1 VVHLLDDDERR
12 ALSRLERAA
21 IARAAIAGA
30 LSALIAGTTE
40 TLLQPIEEA
49 RPLVFWGVL
58 GGVSALAAVLEIAFL
73 SWDALRT
80 AHALANA
87 AGVSWDG
94 HEEREQT
101 LAVLARAAL
110 EVANPIESDVGVNPL
125 KETPRWRL
133 VLAGVA
139 YKLKVSATNI
149 VLKLIVRRALG
160 RAAVRT
166 WLHFL
171 SVPVTAAW
179 NAVVCARVLREVRV
193 RVLGPSLV
201 DDVVARLL
209 PEGAPISAGLAD
221 AAPRAVAVAIVK
233 SADLHPNLERLLRAV
248 LARCGASPPDI
259 DDTGAFVRARAA
271 LTDAERARVTA
282 LCRVAIVLDAKIPRR
297 ERLLAE
303 SIGVSGASL
312 VRDRDRVLHGE
323 PLSL

>member
-1 VVHLLDDDERR
+1 
-12 ALSRLERAA
+12 
-21 IARAAIAGA
+21 
-30 LSALIAGTTE
+30 
-40 TLLQPIEEA
+40 LLQPIEDT
-49 RPLVFWGVL
+49 RPFVFWGVL

-80 AHALANA
+80 AHALARA
-87 AGVSWDG
+87 AGVSFSEDG
-94 HEEREQT
+94 EREQT

-110 EVANPIESDVGVNPL
+110 EVANPIETELGVNPL
-125 KETPRWRL
+125 RETPRWQL
-133 VLAGVA
+133 LLAGVA

-149 VLKLIVRRALG
+149 VLKLLVRRALG

-171 SVPVTAAW
+171 SVPVTALW

-209 PEGAPISAGLAD
+209 PKGAPISAGLAD
-221 AAPRAVAVAIVK
+221 AAPRAVAVAMVK

-248 LARCGASPPDI
+248 LARCGARPADV
-259 DDTGAFVRARAA
+259 DDAGSFVRARDA
-271 LTDAERARVTA
+271 LSDDERARVTA
-282 LCRVAIVLDAKIPRR
+282 LCRVAIVLDGRVPRR

-312 VRDRDRVLHGE
+312 ARDRARVLHGV
-323 PLSL
+323 PLDL